1 MSFKFEAAYDKKIDR
16 KDLQQLFLRT
26 IPYEHS
32 WNYERMGHVGFTWAL
47 IPILRKLYP
56 NEADFR
62 AAMKRHMEL
71 YNVTPYI
78 ATLPVSIAAA
88 MEEANAEDPEFD
100 TSAISNVKLAL
111 MGPLSGI
118 GDAFYWGTL
127 RILATGIGT
136 SLALQGSILGP
147 ILFLLAFN
155 VPHYIIR
162 YLLTFVGYRF
172 GSEMITKIQESGLMA
187 TIVKMASIM
196 GAMVIG
202 AMTMEMVAVDI
213 PIPIGV
219 GEDVSTLAG
228 LLNGIFPGFVTLSV
242 FGIVYFMLK
251 KKMNPMLI
259 MLVIL
264 LASIACAYFGILGV
278 PA

>member
-242 FGIVYFMLK
+242 FGIVYFC
-251 KKMNPMLI
+251 
-259 MLVIL
+259 L
-264 LASIACAYFGILGV
+264 LYTS
-278 PA
+278 PSPRD

>member
-1 MSFKFEAAYDKKIDR
+1 MSFKFESSYDGLITRADLKK
-16 KDLQQLFLRT
+16 LFWRS

-32 WNYERMGHVGFTWAL
+32 WNYERMGHIGFMWAL
-47 IPILRKLYP
+47 MPILRKLYP
-56 NEADFR
+56 QDADFK
-62 AAMKRHMEL
+62 AALKRHMEL

-78 ATLPVSIAAA
+78 STLPMSIAAA
-88 MEEANAEDPEFD
+88 MEEVNATEDNFD

-111 MGPLSGI
+111 MGPLSGV

-127 RILATGIGT
+127 RILATGVGT

-147 ILFLLAFN
+147 ILFLLVFN

-172 GSEMITKIQESGLMA
+172 GSDMISKVQESGIMD

-202 AMTMEMVAVDI
+202 AMTMEMVTVDI
-213 PIPIGV
+213 PLMV
-219 GEDVSTLAG
+219 GAGDGAQALAE
-228 LLNGIFPGFVTLSV
+228 LLNGIFPGFVTMGL
-242 FGIVYFMLK
+242 FGIVYLMLK
-251 KKMNPMLI
+251 KKMNPLLI

-264 LASIACAYFGILGV
+264 LVSIAGAFFGVLGV
-278 PA
+278 Q